1 MLESITS
8 VLRKVDPALRSRSTS
23 HFIDYLL
30 IILTFCQDSLL
41 STKFQRDPNISVINK
56 LWCWARAEIY
66 FSQNFTFCWEWRMLF
81 SPWTHFIKH
90 CVNKSFFLSKV
101 SGVMRLQTVSS
112 FFYFKKVST
121 VFIVA
126 ILMPAVDAKLP
137 HSHFLLLVLLST
149 VSALTL
155 CFPPFVCLFLR
166 FGFFAT
172 CWVFWILRLL

>member
-1 MLESITS
+1 MKSLRILLFSKEIFTHPVISDAGMLESITS
-8 VLRKVDPALRSRSTS
+8 VLRKVHPALRSRSTS

-41 STKFQRDPNISVINK
+41 SMKFQRDPNISVINK

-66 FSQNFTFCWEWRMLF
+66 FSQNFTFCWEWRMLLFQLNHRNYESFFF

-112 FFYFKKVST
+112 FFILKK
-121 VFIVA
+121 
-126 ILMPAVDAKLP
+126 
-137 HSHFLLLVLLST
+137 FLLFSLL
-149 VSALTL
+149 LY
-155 CFPPFVCLFLR
+155 
-166 FGFFAT
+166 
-172 CWVFWILRLL
+172 